1 MSATQVR
8 GRDLQ
13 VKHPP
18 VVLYTLFSDL
28 RRFADN
34 LPADMK
40 DKVTVDADTIVA
52 SAQGIEMGLRV
63 DQRIPYSLISLSET
77 GKFPFP
83 FKIIFHFFPVGTDGS
98 LFHIELYAELPT
110 MVKMMMGGKLQEMV
124 DKITD
129 QIEQALN
136 GQMPTTV

>member
-1 MSATQVR
+1 MAATQVR
-8 GRDLQ
+8 GRDLL

-28 RRFADN
+28 RRFAEN

-40 DKVTVDADTIVA
+40 EKVQVEADCIVA
-52 SAQGIEMGLRV
+52 SVQGMEMGMRV
-63 DQRIPYSLISLSET
+63 EQRIPYSLITLSET

-83 FKIIFHFFPVGTDGS
+83 IKIHFHFSPVGADS
-98 LFHIELYAELPT
+98 SHFHLEFCAELPT
-110 MVKMMMGGKLQEMV
+110 MVKMMVGNKFQEMV

-136 GQMPTTV
+136 GQMPATV